1 MAVVKNETVIANFYY
16 TEDVTRKNYDN
27 IMRKALTVGKNS
39 GYTTTVSIVPTRH
52 EIQVIF
58 TFQNVGYKFVDEMRG
73 TLNRF
78 IDSHKEVAAYQWASE
93 SVLVG
98 AN

>member
-39 GYTTTVSIVPTRH
+39 GHTTTVSLVTSRH

-58 TFQNVGYKFVDEMRG
+58 TFENTHYKFADEIRG
-73 TLNRF
+73 SLNRF
-78 IDSHKEVAAYQWASE
+78 IESHKEAATYQWANE
-93 SVLVG
+93 SVLV
-98 AN
+98 NF

>member
-39 GYTTTVSIVPTRH
+39 GYTTTVSVMTSRN

-58 TFQNVGYKFVDEMRG
+58 TFQNTHYKFADEIRG
-73 TLNRF
+73 SLNRF
-78 IDSHKEVAAYQWASE
+78 IDSHKEPATYQWANE
-93 SVLVG
+93 SVLV
-98 AN
+98 NL